1 MDNSNVMAVIQRG
14 DETQD
19 RTNQAIDSMFRT
31 VNEGISLADEI
42 NVQLNKQIEQLD
54 RIHGKVKD
62 TDSALKRAQK
72 SINYFM
78 KALECDKCMLGL
90 ILLNL
95 LALIALIVLLV
106 KKKWKWKDPMR

>member
-1 MDNSNVMAVIQRG
+1 MIKRG

-19 RTNQAIDSMFRT
+19 RTNQAIDSMFKT
-31 VNEGISLADEI
+31 VEEGISLADEI
-42 NVQLNKQIEQLD
+42 NISLNKQIEQLD

-62 TDSALKRAQK
+62 TETSLKRAQK
-72 SINYFM
+72 SINCFM

-90 ILLNL
+90 ILLNV

-106 KKKWKWKDPMR
+106 KKK